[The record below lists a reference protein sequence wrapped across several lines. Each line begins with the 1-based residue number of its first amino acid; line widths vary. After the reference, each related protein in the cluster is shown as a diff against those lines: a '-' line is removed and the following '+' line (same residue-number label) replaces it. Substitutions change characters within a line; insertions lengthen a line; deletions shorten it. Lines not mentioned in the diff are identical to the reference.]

1 MKAVTYEKYGAP
13 DVLHISDVPKPTPK
27 AGEVL
32 IKVHATTVTAGD
44 WRLRRPSPFLARLFN
59 GLLRPKKVNILG
71 FEVAGVVEAVGAGVT
86 RYRSGDEVFA
96 WNGFTFGGYAEYK
109 VLPEQGAKPDKGL
122 IARKPTNMTFEE
134 AAAVP
139 TGALTAQ
146 AFLRDMNIQAGQD
159 VLIYGASGSVG
170 TFAVQYAKYKGAT
183 VTGVC
188 STKNLQLV
196 KSLGADHVIDYT
208 NENVSHISQRY
219 DILFDAVGYLPKS
232 KANPLLKPAGKYAS
246 VQGDATLQM
255 SDLDSL
261 REIIEAGHMKS
272 VIDRVITMEEIPQAH
287 AYVEDGHKVGNV
299 VVKVG

>member
-13 DVLHISDVPKPTPK
+13 SVLHISDVPKLTPN

-44 WRLRRPSPFLARLFN
+44 WRLRQPNPFLARLFN

-71 FEVAGVVEAVGAGVT
+71 FDVAGVVEAVGEGVT
-86 RYRSGDEVFA
+86 QFKPGDEVYA

-109 VLPEQGAKPDKGL
+109 VLPEKAEKLDQGMIAIKP
-122 IARKPTNMTFEE
+122 ANMSFEE

-146 AFLRDMNIQAGQD
+146 AFLRDMNLQAGQD

-170 TFAVQYAKYKGAT
+170 TYAVQLAKYHGAT

-188 STKNLQLV
+188 STSNLEMVQ
-196 KSLGADHVIDYT
+196 SLGSDHVVDYT
-208 NENVSHISQRY
+208 REDVTQLEQRF
-219 DILFDAVGYLPKS
+219 DIILDAVGYLPKG
-232 KANPLLKPAGKYAS
+232 KAGSLLTPDGKYDS
-246 VQGDATLQM
+246 IRGNPTLQQD
-255 SDLDSL
+255 DLDSL
-261 REIIEAGHMKS
+261 RQIIEAGHLKT
-272 VIDRVITMEEIPQAH
+272 VIDRCISMEEIPEAH
-287 AYVEDGHKVGNV
+287 AYVQKGHKKGNV
-299 VVKVG
+299 VVKVR